1 VVDTYA
7 TNISF
12 LADQPRGLTAVFK
25 PAVTFYVSTTGL
37 DSNNGSESLPFAT
50 LTNAVAQVTAVYNS
64 ANAYA
69 IIIEDGEY
77 THGNIQINVPLTIK
91 SRNGLDS
98 VTLVNSIVIDAGT
111 ASTAANVAFYLNADG
126 IVLDG
131 LLLRAASTATGRAIT
146 AVKRAIIRNCA
157 VRNWQTANYSVD
169 GIVVVTGGSI
179 LDRCEII
186 NCLLRSSGGQPR
198 YGIVYVYGNAVVS
211 ETVITNCSLYRQ
223 PSSSGSA
230 IFASGTAVNSLL
242 IRNSLIAKCTSD
254 RVGTTDLTLGGA
266 IYLSGANMK
275 AVIENVTLAHC
286 KDIGLGVAGLNV
298 RSIASLAARN
308 VLFYDNRNSST
319 VKDVGFAAGM
329 AAKSQFDNCA
339 FTAPIPA
346 EIVGSGNVTVYEPFG
361 GEGVYQPALSPA
373 VDSGVGLDWM
383 TTDATDV
390 FGNPRVKGA
399 AVDMGAGERSPSG
412 PLVCSFSCD
421 KTRDF
426 VPTSIAFQA
435 VADGA
440 NLDGLTYLWSFRDG
454 KTIDLSGSDPTHAT
468 PSFTYT
474 DAGYWTVKL
483 TVTNNA
489 GESASMVASNLI
501 LAVPQTLYVSTN
513 GTAELPY
520 DTWARAARSPL
531 DAVDFAVDNCTI
543 LVSNGIYAL
552 NRDIILA
559 AAVALRSVEGPEVTI
574 LDRGNQSGSRV
585 VYLNYA
591 NTVLDGFTCQRAQL
605 YNIQSGISSALVT
618 NCISRQCAGSYDSR
632 GAGARMEAGTITHC
646 QIYNN
651 SNYSTGGQGT
661 WGTGIYLAGGAFA
674 NCCVISNNTMGANN
688 AVLSQ
693 GAGVYLAGANTVLRN
708 SLVCGNRSV
717 RGSAGVHAVSGAA
730 VENCTIIDNTCST
743 AHPGAVGLVG
753 PGSGSVNVT
762 NTIIWGNLFV
772 ATELNYAGMI
782 KAGAVCTTPLMTAG
796 EGHIDTPPTFRG
808 RAAGDYR
815 LAADSSCVERGI
827 RAPWMDGTT
836 DLAGAPRIVRKKVD
850 IGCYEYPLLPGTF
863 LFLR

>member
-1 VVDTYA
+1 
-7 TNISF
+7 
-12 LADQPRGLTAVFK
+12 LTAVFK

-37 DSNNGSESLPFAT
+37 DTNNGSELLPFAT
-50 LTNAVAQVTAVYNS
+50 LTNAVAQATAVYDA
-64 ANAYA
+64 ANAYT
-69 IIIEDGEY
+69 IIIEDGVY
-77 THGNIQINVPLTIK
+77 TNGNIQITVPLTIK
-91 SRNGLDS
+91 SRNGLGS
-98 VTLVNSIVIDAGT
+98 VTLVNSIVIG
-111 ASTAANVAFYLNADG
+111 ASTGSTADNVAFYLNADG
-126 IVLDG
+126 IVFEG
-131 LLLRAASTATGRAIT
+131 LLFRPRMYPTTNGSSGPGRAIT
-146 AVKRAIIRNCA
+146 ATKRAILRNCA
-157 VRNWQTANYSVD
+157 VRNWQTAGYSVN
-169 GIVVVTGGSI
+169 GIVALAGGSI

-186 NCLLRSSGGQPR
+186 NCIVRSSGGQPR
-198 YGIVYVYGNAVVS
+198 YGIVYVDGNAVVS
-211 ETVITNCSLYRQ
+211 DTVITNCSLVAQ

-230 IFASGTAVNSLL
+230 IFASGTSISSLL
-242 IRNSLIAKCTSD
+242 IRNSLIAKCTSN
-254 RVGTTDLTLGGA
+254 RSSTTDLTGGGA

-275 AVIENVTLAHC
+275 AVLENVTLADC
-286 KDIGLGVAGLNV
+286 RDIGRGVAGLNIWSV
-298 RSIASLAARN
+298 ASLSARN

-339 FTAPIPA
+339 FTAPVPDG
-346 EIVGSGNVTVYEPFG
+346 IVGSGNVTVYEPFVG
-361 GEGVYQPALSPA
+361 KGVYQPAISSA
-373 VDSGVGLDWM
+373 FDNGVALDWM
-383 TTDATDV
+383 TTDAKDI
-390 FGNPRVKGA
+390 FGNTRIKGA

-412 PLVCSFSCD
+412 PLVCNFSCD

-426 VPTSIAFQA
+426 VPVSIAFQA

-454 KTIDLSGSDPTHAT
+454 ETIDLSGSDPTRAT

-474 DAGYWTVKL
+474 DAGYKTVKL

-501 LAVPQTLYVSTN
+501 FAVPQTLYVSTN
-513 GTAELPY
+513 GTAEVPY

-531 DAVDFAVDNCTI
+531 NAVDIAVDNCTI

-552 NRDIILA
+552 NRDIILE
-559 AAVALRSVEGPEVTI
+559 AAVTLRSVGGPAVTV
-574 LDRGNQSGSRV
+574 LDRGFGSRV
-585 VYLNYA
+585 IYMNSA
-591 NTVLDGFTCQRAQL
+591 NTVLSGFTCRRGIT
-605 YNIQSGISSALVT
+605 YNIQVSSSSALVT
-618 NCISRQCAGSYDSR
+618 NCISRDCLGGYDSR

-646 QIYNN
+646 QIFNN
-651 SNYSTGGQGT
+651 SNYSTGGQAT
-661 WGTGIYLAGGAFA
+661 WGTGLYLAGGAFA

-688 AVLSQ
+688 TVLSQ

-708 SLVCGNRSV
+708 SLVCGNKSA
-717 RGSAGVHAVSGAA
+717 RGSAGVHAVSGTA

-753 PGSGSVNVT
+753 PGSGSDVNVT

-772 ATELNYAGMI
+772 ATELNYTGKI

-796 EGHIDTPPTFRG
+796 EGHIDAPPTFRG

-815 LAADSSCVERGI
+815 LVPDSSCVERGL
-827 RAPWMDGTT
+827 RAPWMHGMT